1 MTPRRHLTLWIVML
15 VVLCFL
21 GLVGLLVAV
30 LLAAAI
36 GVLFGFA
43 VSRYLQSP
51 FYRGEKCP

>member
-1 MTPRRHLTLWIVML
+1 LTLWIVML
-15 VVLCFL
+15 VVVCFL
-21 GLVGLLVAV
+21 GFVGLLVAV
-30 LLAAAI
+30 PLAAAI